1 MLNIRTG
8 RSSRLYVINLQ
19 MKIET
24 LMKDERQ
31 NEKSELVWVESSY
44 HHLSILA
51 IHEIHHNRHFCS
63 RKSIIG
69 GTECYEHSK
78 RKKINELSGNIV

>member
-1 MLNIRTG
+1 
-8 RSSRLYVINLQ
+8 

-31 NEKSELVWVESSY
+31 NEISELVWVESSY

-51 IHEIHHNRHFCS
+51 IHDNRLLCCRTF
-63 RKSIIG
+63 IITG
-69 GTECYEHSK
+69 PVCYV
-78 RKKINELSGNIV
+78 NNIGKMIISFPEV